1 MVRIVPDG
9 DIALGLQL
17 PVQAQSRRFVEAWEA
32 DAGPEAVLAAAQA
45 ADESGFLY
53 VGVCDHLGIPGSQV
67 EVMQPTWYEPLTT
80 LAWIAQATTRVRLL
94 THVYVLAL
102 RHPLEAGKAFATL
115 DVLSGGRVIVGVGAG
130 HVREEFDAMGV
141 PFEVRGAI
149 LDDAIDGLRAV
160 LSSVPTT
167 VEGRFA
173 FEDLHV
179 GPRPVQDHVP
189 IWIGGSGA
197 PALRRVAARGDGW
210 IPQGTLLRDMPAHL
224 DAIRAHRG
232 DRGTADLD
240 LGGMALP
247 VYVGEPDWDVGRWT
261 TTGTPEQIAESLR
274 PFAKLGCSHVQV
286 RPRSGSLEEY
296 VDQVHRL
303 GSEVG
308 PLLAG

>member
-9 DIALGLQL
+9 ELALGLQL
-17 PVQAQSRRFVEAWEA
+17 PVQAQSRRFVEPWEQS
-32 DAGPEAVLAAAQA
+32 AGPEAVLAAAQA

-53 VGVCDHLGIPGSQV
+53 VGVCDHLGIPEAQV

-141 PFEVRGAI
+141 PFEERGAI

-160 LSSVPTT
+160 LSSMPTT
-167 VEGRFA
+167 VTGRFA

-224 DAIRAHRG
+224 DAIRDHRG
-232 DRGTADLD
+232 ERGTAELD

-261 TTGTPEQIAESLR
+261 TAGSPEQLAELLR
-274 PFAKLGCSHVQV
+274 PYAELGCSHVQV
-286 RPRSGSLEEY
+286 RPRSRSIEEY

-303 GSEVG
+303 GTEVG
-308 PLLAG
+308 PLLAR